1 MRRASLCI
9 SVMAAVVLCWAAS
22 PLSVTAQ
29 PLSATITDVDF
40 SALPRVQL
48 RVCIERDGQI
58 VRGLAA
64 GSMTLLENGVPR
76 TLSVR
81 CPNGADYNSVVLVL
95 DNSGSIFAAL
105 PKLIEAGKQLV
116 DSLGPNDEAAIVT
129 FGRSIQLAQSF
140 TTDKAL
146 LKSVLDNMVASGGT
160 ALFDATMLGLEELN
174 RRSGLR
180 HAVIITDGEDNMSS
194 STDADV
200 ILEALRIDARLHT
213 IAFDIAPAY
222 RGLMESMAVRS
233 GGAHFFVS
241 RPSDLPAV
249 YATIAAIITEP
260 CCILEYKTTACAD
273 TLRSLLLTVFDRGD
287 TARTSAQVTS
297 PARPDRATLSLT
309 VPDEILPNATEYGA
323 IHWIPAPNPDL
334 LLSVSFDI
342 SYDEKLVDIP
352 LVPFTLGTL
361 TQNQLVDMQRIAPG
375 RTRIILDRIRPA
387 MLTTQ
392 LVGFPIKALVAD
404 TSRKVAFSIV
414 ETVIAGCI
422 THFRL
427 VSDTTVICQCFRPL
441 AISMDSI
448 LIVNGEEDITIPIII
463 SDVEPGLLMQLD
475 ADIALPDGVELREIR
490 NGTLLPSSVLQWE
503 HEAGTVRFR
512 ARSALPSDTTGTLA
526 TLHLRTAA
534 SRKPVVHKFAV
545 TYTEL
550 WQRCCPEDGTLPEL
564 TLIQD
569 GSCEF
574 LLRRVSSAIQAS
586 AAPNPVNGGVG
597 TVLLRVPEGQAVEYA
612 QVFILDMHGRRVLDI
627 HHGPLP
633 AGETRITF
641 DATHLPAGRYT
652 IATHTPGT
660 TPHIQPLLLLR

>member
-58 VRGLAA
+58 VRGLTVDNMA
-64 GSMTLLENGVPR
+64 LLENGIPR

-81 CPNGADYNSVVLVL
+81 CPNATDYNSVVLVL

-160 ALFDATMLGLEELN
+160 ALFDACMLGLQELN
-174 RRSGLR
+174 FRSGNR

-213 IAFDIAPAY
+213 IAFDIAPVY
-222 RGLMESMAVRS
+222 RGLMENMAVRT

-241 RPSDLPAV
+241 RPGDLPTV
-249 YATIAAIITEP
+249 YATIAALITEP
-260 CCILEYKTTACAD
+260 CCMLEYTTADCVD
-273 TLRSLLLTVFDRGD
+273 TLRSLLLTIIDGAD
-287 TARTSAQVTS
+287 TVRATAQVTS
-297 PARPDRATLSLT
+297 PGRAAATTLLIS

-323 IHWIPAPNPDL
+323 IQIVPPPNPDL
-334 LLSVSFDI
+334 LLTMSFTI
-342 SYDEKLVDIP
+342 EYDEKLVDIP
-352 LVPFTLGTL
+352 LVPFTLGTV

-375 RTRIILDRIRPA
+375 RTRVVLDRIRPA
-387 MLTTQ
+387 LLTTQ
-392 LVGFPIKALVAD
+392 LLGFPIKALVAD
-404 TSRKVAFSIV
+404 TSRIV
-414 ETVIAGCI
+414 RFRISEFAIEGCPTVFDAN
-422 THFRL
+422 TD
-427 VSDTTVICQCFRPL
+427 STVICQCFRPL

-503 HEAGTVRFR
+503 HEAGTLRFR
-512 ARSALPSDTTGTLA
+512 VRSALPSDTTGTLA

-574 LLRRVSSAIQAS
+574 LLRRVSSAIQTS

-597 TVLLRVPEGQAVEYA
+597 TVLLRVPEGQAVDYA

-652 IATHTPGT
+652 IATHTPGA